1 MTVYSY
7 RATTRDGLITEGA
20 IDATDEKLA
29 VSKLI
34 STGVIP
40 LKVLPI
46 GKGKGERRT
55 GLRSARGDLQTFT
68 GELSVL
74 LNAGLPL
81 DRSLSI
87 LSTVFEKKRIQGAI
101 LSILKSIREG
111 KSLSDAL
118 QDHPSIFPRLYVNM
132 IRAGEA
138 GGVLHTVLEKLSEY
152 LETSKELKDH
162 VLSAMIYPAIL
173 VGTGAASIIIM
184 IMFVIPRFSVIFE
197 ELGSALPLPTK
208 ILLSAS
214 SVLQSCWWLLITAPA
229 LLFFML
235 KHYIKSEAGRYCWDR
250 FKLKFFRNIIVKLE
264 TARFCRT
271 LGTSLKSGVPLLQAL
286 NNARD
291 VIGNQ
296 VIAYSLDYASK
307 GVKEGKG
314 MAATLSDINIFP
326 SLAVSMIKV
335 GEETGQM
342 DDMLLK
348 VAVVYEKNLRETI
361 KRFVSMLEPVMI
373 LTMGLII
380 GFIVIS
386 ILMAIF
392 SITDLPM

>member
-1 MTVYSY
+1 MVVFSY
-7 RATTRDGLITEGA
+7 RATTRDGLITEGTIEA
-20 IDATDEKLA
+20 ADEKLA
-29 VSKLI
+29 IDKLKGA
-34 STGVIP
+34 GVIP
-40 LKVLPI
+40 LKVLPVSR
-46 GKGKGERRT
+46 GKREKK
-55 GLRSARGDLQTFT
+55 LSFRSARTDLQTFT

-81 DRSLSI
+81 DRSLNILSEVFEKTEMRDII
-87 LSTVFEKKRIQGAI
+87 LST
-101 LSILKSIREG
+101 LKSIREG
-111 KSLSDAL
+111 KSFSDAL
-118 QDHPSIFPRLYVNM
+118 QNHPRIFPRLYVNM

-138 GGVLHTVLEKLSEY
+138 SGVLDVVLDKLNEY
-152 LETSKELKDH
+152 LESSKELRDH
-162 VLSAMIYPAIL
+162 IFSAMIYPTIL
-173 VGTGAASIIIM
+173 VVTGIASIIIM
-184 IMFVIPRFSVIFE
+184 IVFVIPRFSVIFE

-208 ILLSAS
+208 ILLYVSNT
-214 SVLQSCWWLLITAPA
+214 LQSYWWIFLSPLVA
-229 LLFFML
+229 LFFML
-235 KHYIKSEAGRYCWDR
+235 RHYIKSEEGRRNWDR
-250 FKLKFFRNIIVKLE
+250 IKLKLLGDIITKLE

-271 LGTSLKSGVPLLQAL
+271 LGTLLKSGVPLLQAL

-291 VIGNQ
+291 IIGNQ
-296 VIAYSLDYASK
+296 IIASSLDSVSK

-314 MAATLSDINIFP
+314 MAGPLSETRVFPTLA
-326 SLAVSMIKV
+326 LSMVKV

-348 VAVVYEKNLRETI
+348 VATVYEKNLKETI